1 MHFYSPPSVKLS
13 GIGKQAVLLVEPI
26 KPECS
31 ALIHAHNNRRSGGE
45 RESQDKLISIDRNDC
60 SLPLRH

>member
-13 GIGKQAVLLVEPI
+13 GIGKQAELLAEPI

-31 ALIHAHNNRRSGGE
+31 ALIHAHNNRRSE
-45 RESQDKLISIDRNDC
+45 REAAKTN
-60 SLPLRH
+60 